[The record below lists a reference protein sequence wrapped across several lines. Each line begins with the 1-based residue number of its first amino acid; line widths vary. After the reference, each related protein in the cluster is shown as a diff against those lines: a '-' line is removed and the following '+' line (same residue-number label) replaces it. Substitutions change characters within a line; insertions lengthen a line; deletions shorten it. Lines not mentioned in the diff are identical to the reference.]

1 MIAFIQQFSDEPL
14 WLKLILVFY
23 VLCLIGFIVS
33 YTLAVY
39 LRIREWFKN

>member
-23 VLCLIGFIVS
+23 VLCLIGFIIS
-33 YTLAVY
+33 YSLAVY

>member
-33 YTLAVY
+33 YPIALY
-39 LRIREWFKN
+39 LTAREWFKK